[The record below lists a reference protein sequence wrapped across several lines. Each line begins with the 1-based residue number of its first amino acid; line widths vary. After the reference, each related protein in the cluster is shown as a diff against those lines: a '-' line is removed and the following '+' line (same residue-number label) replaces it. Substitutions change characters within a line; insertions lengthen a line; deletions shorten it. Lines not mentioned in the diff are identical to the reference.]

1 MLYLNEIYSIAYI
14 TGTTEFHLIQRNDT
28 TPLKTSTIVISDT
41 VENISWALGRRKG
54 VSRIAIGRRVRRD
67 RVPRVAL
74 YCGLSRF
81 RNFALWCRF
90 GRADEQGR
98 YVG

>member
-1 MLYLNEIYSIAYI
+1 MYSITYI
-14 TGTTEFHLIQRNDT
+14 SSTTEFHLIQCDT
-28 TPLKTSTIVISDT
+28 TPLKTAIMISDT

-54 VSRIAIGRRVRRD
+54 VSRIAIGRRVRCD
-67 RVPRVAL
+67 RVPRVTL

-98 YVG
+98 

>member
-1 MLYLNEIYSIAYI
+1 MCA
-14 TGTTEFHLIQRNDT
+14 HNDSM
-28 TPLKTSTIVISDT
+28 PLKTLAIVISDM
-41 VENISWALGRRKG
+41 VENISRALGRRKG
-54 VSRIAIGRRVRRD
+54 VSRIAIGWRVRYD

-90 GRADEQGR
+90 GRTDEQGS
-98 YVG
+98 

>member
-1 MLYLNEIYSIAYI
+1 M
-14 TGTTEFHLIQRNDT
+14 
-28 TPLKTSTIVISDT
+28 
-41 VENISWALGRRKG
+41 ENISRALGRRKG
-54 VSRIAIGRRVRRD
+54 VSRIAIEWRVRCY

-90 GRADEQGR
+90 GRTDEQSR
-98 YVG
+98 